1 MMEPIERKRARR
13 GAPPWIA
20 HGRERESRGL
30 AEEVY
35 RAAATVLCTTH
46 RAMRG
51 GLGAT
56 LGPWGRLEEWRV
68 VAAVGDLRRVGATPS

>member
-1 MMEPIERKRARR
+1 MEPIERKIAEGGATVDRA
-13 GAPPWIA
+13 W
-20 HGRERESRGL
+20 ERESRGL

-35 RAAATVLCTTH
+35 RAAATVLCTTR

-51 GLGAT
+51 GLGAA

-68 VAAVGDLRRVGATPS
+68 VAAAGDLRRVGAMPS